1 MTIALA
7 EDWLIA
13 LCRDEL
19 GDAVDID
26 TGPGE
31 WDGSY
36 LKNLIR
42 SLPALRI
49 LCGTAALQPT
59 RHRSIV
65 LAVTWTF
72 YVVTGWEGQD
82 QKTRRR
88 AAANGAYLILAA
100 LANRL
105 HNTNMGEAQ
114 FNGAGTR
121 IAEPIDGAGRLRVS
135 EVVNEWSGEWDR
147 VGVAIYSIVFDH
159 QMPLE
164 FEAAAGSLSDWL
176 GGAVDIDLPDTE
188 PDPDLPG
195 TYDLPQ

>member
-13 LCRDEL
+13 LCQDEL
-19 GDAVDID
+19 GSAVDID

-36 LKNLIR
+36 LKNFLR

-49 LCGTAALQPT
+49 VWDGGLAADST
-59 RHRSIV
+59 SV
-65 LAVTWTF
+65 SLAVTWTF
-72 YVVTGWEGQD
+72 YVVTGWQGQD

-114 FNGAGTR
+114 FNGAAR
-121 IAEPIDGAGRLRVS
+121 ESPSPSMAPGACGFPR
-135 EVVNEWSGEWDR
+135 W
-147 VGVAIYSIVFDH
+147 
-159 QMPLE
+159 
-164 FEAAAGSLSDWL
+164 
-176 GGAVDIDLPDTE
+176 
-188 PDPDLPG
+188 
-195 TYDLPQ
+195 

>member
-1 MTIALA
+1 M
-7 EDWLIA
+7 
-13 LCRDEL
+13 
-19 GDAVDID
+19 
-26 TGPGE
+26 
-31 WDGSY
+31 
-36 LKNLIR
+36 KNLIR

-49 LCGTAALQPT
+49 VWDGGSAADST
-59 RHRSIV
+59 SV
-65 LAVTWTF
+65 SLAVTWTF
-72 YVVTGWEGQD
+72 YVVTGWQGQD

-176 GGAVDIDLPDTE
+176 GIVRPSTVILALAHDRVDPHWIVQRHV
-188 PDPDLPG
+188 PG
-195 TYDLPQ
+195 LL